1 MSVSLQQLRQNLRR
15 QRRQVSLFQ
24 QRQSEQ
30 HVLQQLIRL
39 PEFRQAGNV
48 GLYLDA
54 FGEIQTRHLMQYCWK
69 LKKTV
74 YLPMICSMNQRL
86 VWIKI
91 NRNQYQ
97 NQRFS
102 YHPLGMHEPMA
113 GRGQASTQLD
123 LLIMPLLACDH
134 FGTRIGMGG
143 GYYDRTLAIAPRHP
157 YRLGVAHDFQ
167 MIPQKL
173 PREAWDQPL
182 DALLTPKKLYR
193 FKR

>member
-1 MSVSLQQLRQNLRR
+1 MTVSLPQVRQNLRR
-15 QRRQVSLFQ
+15 QRRAVNRFQ

-30 HVLQQLIRL
+30 QVLQQLIRL
-39 PEFRQAGNV
+39 PEFKQARKI

-54 FGEIQTRHLMQYCWK
+54 FGEIYTRRIMQFCWK
-69 LKKTV
+69 QQKDV

-86 VWIKI
+86 VWVKI
-91 NRNQYQ
+91 NRHQYQ

-113 GRGQASTQLD
+113 SRGQLTKELD
-123 LLIMPLLACDH
+123 LIIMPLLACDH
-134 FGTRIGMGG
+134 AGTRIGMGG
-143 GYYDRTLAIAPRHP
+143 GYYDRTLAIAPCQP
-157 YRLGVAHDFQ
+157 YRLGLAHEFQ
-167 MIPQKL
+167 MVQQSL

-182 DALLTPKKLYR
+182 DGLLTPKKLYR